1 VKTIVRQMIRVLLCL
16 YALPVLAQEDT
27 LLLPLRALTI
37 EDGLSQGMVNSI
49 VQDHYGYMWLATK
62 DGLNRYDGYT
72 FTVFRHDPED
82 STTVRSNYIYTLMED
97 RQGRLWVGT
106 AEGFDLFDRNTET
119 FLHMRTGMEHIRD
132 IVQSITQDKHGDLW
146 VGHSQG
152 VVKLTFTGGTDAG
165 GLPICT
171 GTNHLD
177 RTCFTSTDR
186 SGTIW
191 VGQLDRSGFRI
202 TPDHAGKDR
211 IDTLHLDHPEGTGR
225 TGRDLLDL
233 TGLSVVEDT
242 INDRLY
248 GLHMYGIVEL
258 DPRSTKVKTL
268 SRLGSKFGQ
277 MRGANGTVDAQGQ
290 VWIAVYSGIYRFD
303 PNRRTWSVVLPR
315 DHDLRPSAQFGK
327 CAYRDRNGLIWLG
340 MSGYGAFTYEPR
352 NGRFNT
358 VNSESCWKLQAVQN
372 GRIQVSFSLGFLNE
386 FDPRTRTWPVWIPWS
401 AKEDHPSLS
410 PLNPV
415 SRWPTA
421 DADGLLWFNHA
432 GILSYDKASD
442 RIIRYPRD
450 AAAVAAFPD
459 ERYHEALLLEG
470 DSNIWS
476 GTAHTLCRFDR
487 RTKTYH
493 HVPYPRSRLGDTEQ
507 FLHIIHCTPDGVLW
521 LGTSTGL
528 LAYDRSAPEDAR
540 WKVYENDRSDPSS
553 LSSDIVYTILG
564 DPQDEQILWVGTNGG
579 GLNRFDTR
587 TGKAKRYSTADGLP
601 NNVVYG
607 ILADD
612 EGRLWMSTNRGIA
625 RFDPR
630 QGAQAGTGSVR
641 NYDASDGLQS
651 NEFNRYA
658 YCKQPDGTLFFGGVK
673 GFNYFHPK
681 DIQDDITASAIRI
694 TGIKLINRPID
705 PRAEGS
711 PLTVPAYLSA
721 GMTIPHSTNMVTF
734 EFASMEF
741 SAPEDHRYQYK
752 LEGFDP
758 DWIMAGTDHS
768 AVYTNLDPGTYTF
781 RVRGDNRDGV
791 WDSTGTTFRLT
802 VLPPWYRT
810 WWFYALCVLAVGG
823 GILLYIR
830 LLTRQKRLLESTVTA
845 RTAELSKAKERAERS
860 EKVKQQFLANMS
872 HEIRTPMNAIVGMS
886 NVLRRNAHLPEQQEH
901 LDAIATSSES
911 LLGIVNEIL
920 DLSKIEAG
928 RLELEKVPMEPRR
941 VIAGVMEVMRFR
953 AEEKGL
959 VLGSTI
965 AEQVPELVL
974 GDPTRLQQVLM
985 NLVGNAIKFTEAGHV
1000 RVALDVQ
1007 EHLSEAVMLR
1017 ATITDTGI
1025 GIAPERLVRVFD
1037 EFTQAESDHA
1047 RRFGGTGLGL
1057 TICKRL
1063 VEMQGGTITAQ
1074 SVVGQG
1080 SIFTFTIPYSL
1091 VSAAEKEL
1099 DEHNETPGQAR
1110 SDIAVKDLRILLVED
1125 NKLNVL
1131 VAQEELSNAFPAAQ
1145 VEVASDGMRAL
1156 ELIRTS
1162 TYDVI
1167 LMDVQMPV
1175 MDGFEATR
1183 AIRALGGD
1191 RARIPIVAMT
1201 ANVMEAEV
1209 QQCRD
1214 AGMDGFIPKPFKQE
1228 ELIAAIEQAIG

>member
-1 VKTIVRQMIRVLLCL
+1 VRILLRHVVRVLLCL
-16 YALPVLAQEDT
+16 FMLPAHAQDDT
-27 LLLPLRALTI
+27 LYLPLRAITI
-37 EDGLSQGMVNSI
+37 EDGLSQGMVNTI
-49 VQDHYGYMWLATK
+49 VQDRYGYMWLATK

-106 AEGFDLFDRNTET
+106 AEGIDLFDRTTET
-119 FLHMRTGMEHIRD
+119 FRHMRTGMEHIRD

-152 VVKLTFTGGTDAG
+152 VVKLTFTGEEDAG

-171 GTNHLD
+171 STNHLD

-202 TPDHAGKDR
+202 NPDHAGKDH
-211 IDTLHLDHPEGTGR
+211 IDTLHLDHPEGSVR

-242 INDRLY
+242 VNDRLY
-248 GLHMYGIVEL
+248 GLYMYGIVEL
-258 DPRSTKVKTL
+258 DAHSTKVRTL

-290 VWIAVYSGIYRFD
+290 LWIGVYSGIYRFD
-303 PNRRTWSVVLPR
+303 PIQRTWALVLPR
-315 DHDLRPSAQFGK
+315 DRDQQPSAQFAK

-352 NGRFNT
+352 TGRFNT
-358 VNSESCWKLQAVQN
+358 VNSESCWKLQAAQN
-372 GRIQVSFSLGFLNE
+372 SRVLVSFSFGFLNM
-386 FDPRTRTWPVWIPWS
+386 FDPRTRSWPVWIPWS
-401 AKEDHPSLS
+401 AKEDHPTLS
-410 PLNPV
+410 ILNPV
-415 SRWPTA
+415 SRWPTV

-442 RIIRYPRD
+442 HIARYPRD
-450 AAAVAAFPD
+450 AAAVVAFPD
-459 ERYHEALLLEG
+459 ERYHEALFLEG

-507 FLHIIHCTPDGVLW
+507 FLHSIHRAPDGVLW
-521 LGTSTGL
+521 LSTSTGL
-528 LAYDRSAPEDAR
+528 LAYDRRAAEHAR
-540 WKVYENDRSDPSS
+540 WRMYVNDRRDPNS
-553 LSSDIVYTILG
+553 LSADIVYTIAG
-564 DPQDEQILWVGTNGG
+564 DPQDEYILWVGTNGG

-587 TGKAKRYSTADGLP
+587 TGQVKRYSTTEGLP

-612 EGRLWMSTNRGIA
+612 EERLWMSTNRGIS
-625 RFDPR
+625 RFDP
-630 QGAQAGTGSVR
+630 GTGTFR
-641 NYDASDGLQS
+641 NFDASDGLQS
-651 NEFNRYA
+651 DEFNRYS
-658 YCKQPDGTLFFGGVK
+658 YCKLPDGTLFFGGVK

-681 DIQDDITASAIRI
+681 DIQDDSTASAIRI

-711 PLTVPAYLSA
+711 PLTVPAYLSE
-721 GMTIPHSTNMVTF
+721 GLTIPHSTNMVTF

-741 SAPEDHRYQYK
+741 SAPEEHRYQYK

-791 WDSTGTTFRLT
+791 WDSTGTTFRLI

-823 GILLYIR
+823 GVLLYIR
-830 LLTRQKRLLESTVTA
+830 LLTQQKRLLESTVAA

-886 NVLRRNAHLPEQQEH
+886 NVLRRNAHLPGQQEH

-928 RLELEKVPMEPRR
+928 RLELEKVPLEPRR

-959 VLGSTI
+959 TLVSVV
-965 AEQVPELVL
+965 AEAVPMHVL

-985 NLVGNAIKFTEAGHV
+985 NLVGNAIKFTETGHV

-1007 EHLSEAVMLR
+1007 EQLTDAVMLR
-1017 ATITDTGI
+1017 ATVTDTGI

-1063 VEMQGGTITAQ
+1063 VEMQGGTITAT
-1074 SVVGQG
+1074 SAVGQG
-1080 SIFTFTIPYSL
+1080 STFSFTIPYATSD
-1091 VSAAEKEL
+1091 EKQDTDILYGREISRP
-1099 DEHNETPGQAR
+1099 DR
-1110 SDIAVKDLRILLVED
+1110 SRRDLRILLVED

-1131 VAQEELSNAFPAAQ
+1131 VAQEELSNAFPTAQ
-1145 VEVASDGMRAL
+1145 VEVATDGQRAL
-1156 ELIRTS
+1156 DLLRTN

-1183 AIRALGGD
+1183 AIRSLGGD
-1191 RARIPIVAMT
+1191 RSRIPIVAMT

-1209 QQCRD
+1209 QQCKD

-1228 ELIAAIEQAIG
+1228 ELVAAIEQAIG